1 MPRLQCWLI
10 GLVVLGFATS
20 PFGCSSESSDPSK
33 PVTTTVLPKPEL
45 NPPEGNTEPPM
56 IDVVTPEQYA
66 ATIARHKGK
75 VVLVDFWA
83 TWCGPCREIFPHTV
97 ALHEKHAAAGFTAIS
112 MSLDDPDNK
121 EEALKFLVESR
132 ASFDNLLSK
141 VGDDSYVAYEIPND
155 SIPHFKLYDRE
166 GKLRKTFSGD
176 PVANK
181 GVDLAAVDQAVE
193 ELLAEGK

>member
-1 MPRLQCWLI
+1 MPRLRCWLF
-10 GLVVLGFATS
+10 GLLALGLFAM
-20 PFGCSSESSDPSK
+20 PFGCSNDSTK
-33 PVTTTVLPKPEL
+33 PDKGIATATEKKPAST
-45 NPPEGNTEPPM
+45 PPEGNTEPPM
-56 IDVVTPEQYA
+56 IEVVTPEQYA

-97 ALHEKHAAAGFTAIS
+97 ALHEKHAAEGFTAIS

-121 EEALKFLVESR
+121 DEALKFLVESR

-141 VGDDSYVAYEIPND
+141 LADDSYAAYEIPNE

-166 GKLRKTFSGD
+166 GKLRQTFSGD

-181 GVDLAAVDQAVE
+181 GVDLAAVDKAVA